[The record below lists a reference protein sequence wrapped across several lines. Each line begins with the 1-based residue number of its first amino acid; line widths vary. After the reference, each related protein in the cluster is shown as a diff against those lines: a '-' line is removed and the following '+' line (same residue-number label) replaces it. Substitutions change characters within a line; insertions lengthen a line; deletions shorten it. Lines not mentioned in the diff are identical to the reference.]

1 MIWTQDIPT
10 IPGIYFYKKR
20 KNGKPT
26 IMKFAISEVK
36 ENTGWFLGPLSCAEC
51 VFWVRTGFLKS
62 GKCKYSPQSSD
73 DPHYAS
79 DWCGQFNTCY
89 GEIS

>member
-1 MIWTQDIPT
+1 MIWVNEIPT

-36 ENTGWFLGPLSCAEC
+36 ENTGWFLGPLACKEC
-51 VFWVRTGFLKS
+51 IFWARTGNLRS
-62 GKCKYSPQSSD
+62 GRCQYLPPISD
-73 DPHYAS
+73 HPVIDTS
-79 DWCGQFNTCY
+79 WCGQFNN
-89 GEIS
+89 GEP